1 MARKGAQRNSFDPIV
16 ACGANGSKP
25 HAIPGQDRIQTGQ
38 FVTMDFGCVVD
49 GYCSDMTRTVAVGRP
64 SQEMELVYDTVL
76 RAQQA
81 GIAAARGG
89 VPGAQVHQAAAQVI
103 AQAGYGD
110 YFGHGFGHSLG
121 IEVHENPRFS
131 PLWDRPVP
139 AGACLSAEPGIYLP
153 GKFGVRI
160 EDVIVLTETGCENLT
175 RSPKELIVL

>member
-1 MARKGAQRNSFDPIV
+1 
-16 ACGANGSKP
+16 
-25 HAIPGQDRIQTGQ
+25 
-38 FVTMDFGCVVD
+38 MDFGGVVD
-49 GYCSDMTRTVAVGRP
+49 DYGSDMTRTGAVGRP
-64 SQEMELVYDTVL
+64 SQERELVYDTVR